1 MRSDEDE
8 RYLQALGEAASG
20 LVIYDA
26 RPYLNA
32 HANRATGGGVENKGN
47 YDNISVTF
55 LNIENIHAMR
65 NSWNTL
71 QSTNAQADSKYL
83 TLVEN
88 SNWLNHVSIVL
99 SGAKSIAERLASGR
113 SVLIHCSD
121 GWDRTAQLC
130 SLTQVFMDSY
140 YRTIRGLAVLI
151 EKDWVSFG
159 HQFDKRLGHANP
171 DPHDDQRSPIFIQ
184 FLDALR
190 TVISQF
196 PTHFEFNERLLL
208 DLCYHAHSGRFGT
221 FMGNCER
228 DRYGID
234 MKTNTTSIW
243 GWILDHTSDYINP
256 YYQAGMDDPL
266 FPCTSL
272 RRMSVWEGI
281 FGKWHPDCF
290 YPLPGL
296 LSPEHHRSMLMHNS
310 EQGLRLYKAQLLEK
324 DAEIQRLKQL
334 VDQRRQT

>member
-20 LVIYDA
+20 LIIYDA

-32 HANRATGGGVENKGN
+32 QANRATGGGVENKGN
-47 YDNISVTF
+47 YDNISITF

-71 QSTNAQADSKYL
+71 QSTNFQPDQKYL
-83 TLVEN
+83 SLVDS
-88 SNWLNHVSIVL
+88 SNWLNYL
-99 SGAKSIAERLASGR
+99 SVILTGVKLISERLASGR

-130 SLTQVFMDSY
+130 SLTQICMDSY

-159 HQFDKRLGHANP
+159 HQFDKRLGHASP
-171 DPHDDQRSPIFIQ
+171 DSDEQRSPIFIQ

-190 TVISQF
+190 VVMSQF
-196 PTHFEFNERLLL
+196 PTHFEYNEQVLL
-208 DLCYHAHSGRFGT
+208 DLSFHAHSGRFGT
-221 FMGNCER
+221 FMGNCEK
-228 DRYGID
+228 DRYNVD

-243 GWILDHTSDYINP
+243 GWLLDHSEDYQNP
-256 YYQAGMDDPL
+256 YYQPGMDDPL
-266 FPCTSL
+266 FPCPSV
-272 RRMSVWEGI
+272 RRISVWSGV
-281 FGKWHPDCF
+281 FSKWHSDSF
-290 YPLPGL
+290 YSLPGIS
-296 LSPEHHRSMLMHNS
+296 SPEAHRSLLMHNS
-310 EQGLRLYKAQLLEK
+310 NQGLRLYKSQLLDK

-334 VDQRRQT
+334 LDQRRQI